1 MHRSLRKSTRSSIA
15 KRDLTPLQDPTRRV
29 CTGGGERAG
38 PDEVPE
44 EKTLDPMDG
53 DDCVVGPKAPRVE
66 PDEVQ
71 RDEIIF
77 GDWYFSAAA
86 IQVDLAKVLNSSIK
100 KKINAAY
107 LRCCYKLQG
116 HPLEASYFADLSV
129 SSFQNQKISPTEV
142 DKIKHYVE
150 ALVHAMTKLKA
161 DRLSDQPFTEASR
174 DLIDHHKWA
183 CDHFVNQLESLL
195 EGKYSQNCSSYQ
207 LMFKCFREDC
217 YSVFIW
223 NVQKISF
230 DEFLKL
236 VPWNEFR
243 WAAHISSEATPIFS
257 EDDLKRLE
265 RIESWLKN
273 IRDRRVSISSTV
285 MRNEVVTEINV
296 CQP

>member
-1 MHRSLRKSTRSSIA
+1 
-15 KRDLTPLQDPTRRV
+15 
-29 CTGGGERAG
+29 
-38 PDEVPE
+38 
-44 EKTLDPMDG
+44 MDG
-53 DDCVVGPKAPRVE
+53 DDCVVWPKAPRVE
-66 PDEVQ
+66 QDGPARVEPDQVQ
-71 RDEIIF
+71 RDESIF

-86 IQVDLAKVLNSSIK
+86 IQVDLAEVLNSSIK

-116 HPLEASYFADLSV
+116 HPLVASYFADLSV

-142 DKIKHYVE
+142 DKIKHYLE
-150 ALVHAMTKLKA
+150 ALVHAMTKLQA

-174 DLIDHHKWA
+174 DLIDHHTWA
-183 CDHFVNQLESLL
+183 CDNFVNQLESLL
-195 EGKYSQNCSSYQ
+195 EGKYSQNGSSYQ
-207 LMFKCFREDC
+207 LMFKCFREEC
-217 YSVFIW
+217 SVFIW

-243 WAAHISSEATPIFS
+243 WAAQISSEATPIS
-257 EDDLKRLE
+257 SDDDLKRLE